1 MFVLKA
7 GALLLR
13 VEQCLLGPVRLVD
26 SGLARFNNTDQRIV
40 IRKNNVRGGR
50 RLQLPRPATGPEGKH
65 SQVRVSSLTR
75 PAFLDE
81 DNLPR

>member
-13 VEQCLLGPVRLVD
+13 VEQCLLGPARLVD
-26 SGLARFNNTDQRIV
+26 SGLARLNNTDQRIV
-40 IRKNNVRGGR
+40 IQKNNVRGRG
-50 RLQLPRPATGPEGKH
+50 LQLPRPATGPEGKH
-65 SQVRVSSLTR
+65 LPVRVSSLTR
-75 PAFLDE
+75 PAVLNE